1 MRRAELKTATG
12 RTVTV
17 DMANGCA
24 VIRADG
30 DLVATMLFLRGR
42 VGDVKAWKMAFY
54 AARGLACQLGH
65 AARNRRNRKARTAAE
80 GGAE

>member
-17 DMANGCA
+17 DLENGFADIC
-24 VIRADG
+24 ADG
-30 DLVATMLFLRGR
+30 VFVASMIFEDG
-42 VGDVKAWKMAFY
+42 VGEAKAWKMAFY

-65 AARNRRNRKARTAAE
+65 AARNRRNRKARK